1 LFAHRWWHRFC
12 SRSSAARRGITK
24 EDHHSM
30 KVRSTAVLALATHT
44 QFGGS
49 APLARLGLA
58 ALIAFTPVTAA
69 LAQGTQGSGS
79 DRAQAQNQRQAK
91 PGRLTV
97 PVTGTVSAAAGQA
110 TASEVTGTF
119 SIQRFARTETA
130 VAAVGTL
137 TVSITDSASSDTR
150 AVVTQ
155 VAVPISRQRSENAA
169 AEPVGQTPAIVP
181 TATQTCETLSLV
193 LGPVDLDLRGVP
205 VQLDRVVLDVTGAPT
220 TSDALPKLL
229 CEITGVLDNSAQPAE
244 LVTLLNRLLDLLG

>member
-1 LFAHRWWHRFC
+1 LFAHLWWHRSC
-12 SRSSAARRGITK
+12 SRSFAARRGITK

-44 QFGGS
+44 QSGGS

-69 LAQGTQGSGS
+69 LAQGTQGN
-79 DRAQAQNQRQAK
+79 DRAQAQNQRQPKA
-91 PGRLTV
+91 GRLTV
-97 PVTGTVSAAAGQA
+97 PVTGTVSATAGQ
-110 TASEVTGTF
+110 TSASELTGTF
-119 SIQRFARTETA
+119 SIQRFARTESA

-137 TVSITDSASSDTR
+137 TVSVTDPESSDTR

-155 VAVPISRQRSENAA
+155 VAVPLSRQGSESAV

-181 TATQTCETLSLV
+181 TAAQACETLSLV
-193 LGPVDLDLRGVP
+193 LGPVDLDLRGTP
-205 VQLDRVVLDVTGAPT
+205 VQLDRVVLDVTGAQT